1 MNFFIQDFPRLSVDI
16 DLSYTQ
22 IDAREV
28 ALAYIT
34 ASMEDL
40 SETIVQRFPG
50 SQVAKKRISGGVIR
64 GLVVNFNQAVV
75 KVEPNM
81 VMRGT
86 VFPGKN
92 HSLRP
97 KVRELFQMEM
107 DIPLLSVPD
116 LYGGK
121 LCAALD
127 RQHPRDLFD
136 MRLLLCTAGISRS
149 IVEAFLVYLISHPRP
164 MAEILSPNL
173 MDISSQYE
181 QEFRYMTKEQVPLE
195 ELLGTREE
203 IIRTIHRSLTD
214 DDKEFLLS
222 VKAGEPKWKLFPVSH
237 IQYLPA
243 VRWKCINI
251 NKMRTEK
258 RRNALL
264 KLENLLKGGST

>member
-16 DLSYTQ
+16 DLSYTK
-22 IDAREV
+22 IDAREE

-34 ASMEDL
+34 TSMEDL
-40 SETIVQRFPG
+40 SETIMQRFPG
-50 SQVAKKRISGGVIR
+50 SRVTEKRISGGAIR
-64 GLVVNFNQAVV
+64 GLIVKFKQAVV
-75 KVEPNM
+75 KVEPNL
-81 VMRGT
+81 VIRGT
-86 VFPGKN
+86 VFPGKIYP
-92 HSLRP
+92 LRQ
-97 KVRELFQMEM
+97 KVKDLFQMEM

-136 MRLLLCTAGISRS
+136 VRLLLIAEGISRS

-164 MAEILSPNL
+164 MAEILSPKL

-181 QEFRYMTKEQVPLE
+181 QEFRYMTEDQVSIE
-195 ELLGTREE
+195 ELLNTREE
-203 IIRTIHRSLTD
+203 IYRTIRRRLTD

-251 NKMRTEK
+251 DRMTAEK
-258 RRNALL
+258 RKNALV
-264 KLENLLKGGST
+264 KLENVLRGDSS

>member
-1 MNFFIQDFPRLSVDI
+1 LNFFIQNFPRLSVDI
-16 DLSYTQ
+16 DLSYTK
-22 IDAREV
+22 IDAREE

-40 SETIVQRFPG
+40 SKTIIQRFPG
-50 SQVAKKRISGGVIR
+50 SRVTKKRISGGAIR
-64 GLVVNFNQAVV
+64 GLIVNFKNAVV
-75 KVEPNM
+75 KVEPNL

-86 VFPGKN
+86 VFPGKI
-92 HSLRP
+92 HPLRQ
-97 KVRELFQMEM
+97 KVKDMFQMEM

-136 MRLLLCTAGISRS
+136 ARLLLDTEGISRS
-149 IVEAFLVYLISHPRP
+149 IVEAFLVYLISHLRP

-173 MDISSQYE
+173 MNISSQYE
-181 QEFRYMTKEQVPLE
+181 QEFRYMTEDQVSIE
-195 ELLGTREE
+195 ELLNTREE
-203 IIRTIHRSLTD
+203 IIRTIHRCLTD
-214 DDKEFLLS
+214 YDKQFLLS
-222 VKAGEPKWKLFPVSH
+222 VKAGEPKWPLFSVSH

-251 NKMRTEK
+251 DKMTAEK
-258 RRNALL
+258 RRNALV
-264 KLENLLKGGST
+264 KLEDVLKGDSS